1 MIKITVEEL
10 DIVVQASVEQALTEF
25 KKIVPQLKKTIKQV
39 EDNLNNVETKGMVT
53 KVRQAVQQVKQKV
66 NEVKNTGIDK
76 QLQSQFDKAGASVE
90 KYQGQ
95 LEQTKEK
102 LRQVYASMD
111 NIQASTWKQYT
122 PEGIEVGNKV
132 IEPTVN
138 KALGDDKQYQ
148 SLSQEANKLE
158 QQITSLN
165 SKLNTT
171 KQEYSQI
178 SGQIQEIN
186 SKQGIWGTTISK
198 VRSIIDNVKKSIKG
212 AKNNFEGISTVTEK
226 VKSGCSQIL
235 GVTTKI
241 TTRIKQMGTGF
252 KKGLIHILK
261 YAGAL
266 FSLQSIYSGLSNIA
280 NTWLSSQNSGA
291 QQLSANIEYM
301 KYAMGSVLAPA
312 IQFVINLIYQ
322 LMKAIQSVVY
332 ALTGINIFANAS
344 AKAYSNMA
352 GSAKKAAK
360 ETKQL
365 AGVHDEI
372 NNIQETNPD
381 GGSGGGGS
389 IAPNFDLSQIDSQM
403 SAFAQKLYEFFKPLK
418 DSWDIYGPQ
427 LVEQIKTTASQVG
440 YLISSVWDS
449 FEKIITN
456 GTVYSI
462 LENILAIIGNIAQ
475 AWANTWN
482 YNNNGDAIVQNLA
495 NAFNNLLGA
504 INNVVSSPQFQEW
517 LNNCSDK
524 FREISEKIA
533 SIDWQALVNA
543 LFEIGQSIGTV
554 ALNILSGL
562 VDILK
567 WFIENPDIAIIIAS
581 IAASILLVANAIKAI
596 SGITSVIKTVQELA
610 KGLKTSISTI
620 VSTISGIALVIT
632 GITTAIS
639 SFISML
645 SEGFS
650 WLKEV
655 IMLVGIAITAVGAIV
670 LGVPATVAAVVA
682 AVVAVVATLIV
693 IVKEHWTEI
702 CNALS
707 SAWEWIKQKAQEI
720 WNAISDFFVNLWQG
734 ICDTAINVWNVIKE
748 FFISIWTG
756 ISNFFTSIWEGIKN
770 VAMNVWN
777 AITTTISNVING
789 IRDTISNVLNIISTI
804 WNNIWNGLKNT
815 VVNIFNG
822 IWNAIK
828 GVINS
833 ILGGIEGMAN
843 GVVNGINWVTRA
855 LNNLSFDVPDW
866 VPGIG
871 GSKFGF
877 NIPQLSRVSLP
888 RLAKGAVLKVPT
900 VAEMA
905 EYPGAST
912 NPEIVTPQNIME
924 ETFDRVLS
932 RYQDSNNSQPIY
944 LTVNVGNR
952 KLGQI
957 LLDDL
962 RDKKRR
968 TGSGIEALV
977 GG

>member
-10 DIVVQASVEQALTEF
+10 DIIVQASVEQALTEF
-25 KKIVPQLKKTIKQV
+25 KKIVPQLKKTIRQV

-53 KVRQAVQQVKQKV
+53 KVQQAVQQVKQKV

-76 QLQSQFDKAGASVE
+76 QLQNQFDKAGASVE

-95 LEQTKEK
+95 LDQLKEK
-102 LRQVYASMD
+102 LRQVYADMD
-111 NIQASTWKQYT
+111 TIQANTWKQYT
-122 PEGIEVGNKV
+122 PEGVKLGNKA

-138 KALGDDKQYQ
+138 NALEDNKQYQ
-148 SLSQEANKLE
+148 GLSREASKLE

-178 SGQIQEIN
+178 ASQIQEA
-186 SKQGIWGTTISK
+186 SAEQGIWGNAVNK
-198 VRSIIDNVKKSIKG
+198 VRSIIDNVKKNIKG
-212 AKNNFEGISTVTEK
+212 AKDNFEGMSTITEK
-226 VKSGCSQIL
+226 VRSGCSQIL
-235 GVTTKI
+235 SVTTKV
-241 TTRIKQMGTGF
+241 TSRIKQMGTGF
-252 KKGLIHILK
+252 KQGLTHVLK

-280 NTWLSSQNSGA
+280 NTWLSSQNAGA

-301 KYAMGSVLAPA
+301 KYAMGSALAPA

-352 GSAKKAAK
+352 SSAKKAAK

-372 NNIQETNPD
+372 NNIQNSD
-381 GGSGGGGS
+381 SGSGGSGGGS
-389 IAPNFDLSQIDSQM
+389 VAPSFDLSQIDSQM
-403 SAFAQKLYEFFKPLK
+403 SPLAQKLYDFFKPLK
-418 DSWDIYGPQ
+418 ESWDKYGPE
-427 LVEQIKTTASQVG
+427 LVAQIKTTASQVG
-440 YLISSVWDS
+440 YLISSVWGS

-475 AWANTWN
+475 AWANAWN
-482 YNNNGDAIVQNLA
+482 YNNNGDVIVQNLA
-495 NAFNNLLGA
+495 NAFNNLLVA
-504 INNVVSSPQFQEW
+504 INNVVSSPEFQTW
-517 LNNCSDK
+517 LNECSNK

-533 SIDWQALVNA
+533 SIDWQPLIDA
-543 LFEIGQSIGTV
+543 LFEIGSTIGTI

-562 VDILK
+562 VDVLK
-567 WFIENPDIAIIIAS
+567 WFIEHPDIAIIIAS
-581 IAASILLVANAIKAI
+581 IAASILLVVNAIKAI
-596 SGITSVIKTVQELA
+596 SGITSVIKTVKELA
-610 KGLKTSISTI
+610 EGLGTSISTI

-632 GITTAIS
+632 GIVTAIS

-645 SEGFS
+645 SDGFS

-655 IMLVGIAITAVGAIV
+655 IMLVGIAITAVGAVI

-682 AVVAVVATLIV
+682 AIVAVVATLV
-693 IVKEHWTEI
+693 VVVKEHWTEI

-720 WNAISDFFVNLWQG
+720 WNAIAEFFTNLWQG
-734 ICDTAINVWNVIKE
+734 ICDTATNVWNGIKD
-748 FFISIWTG
+748 FFISVWTA
-756 ISNFFTSIWEGIKN
+756 ISDFFSSIWNGIKE
-770 VAMNVWN
+770 VATNIWN
-777 AITTTISNVING
+777 GITTTISNVING
-789 IRDTISNVLNIISTI
+789 IKDTISNVLNTISTI
-804 WNNIWNGLKNT
+804 WNNIWNRLKNT
-815 VVNIFNG
+815 VVNIWNG
-822 IWNAIK
+822 IWGAIK

-843 GVVNGINWVTRA
+843 GVINGINWVTRA

-866 VPGIG
+866 VPGLG
-871 GSKFGF
+871 GKKFGF
-877 NIPQLSRVSLP
+877 NIPQLSTVSLP

-900 VAEMA
+900 IAEMA
-905 EYPGAST
+905 EYPGASQ
-912 NPEIVTPQNIME
+912 NPEIVTPQNIMR
-924 ETFDRVLS
+924 ETMEDVFSQYLD
-932 RYQDSNNSQPIY
+932 NEQPININ
-944 LTVNVGNR
+944 LTLNVGNE
-952 KLGQI
+952 KLGKI

-962 RDKKRR
+962 RNMKRR
-968 TGSGIEALV
+968 SGKGIEALV
-977 GG
+977 N

>member
-1 MIKITVEEL
+1 MRSITVEEL

-53 KVRQAVQQVKQKV
+53 KVQQAVQQVKQKV

-122 PEGIEVGNKV
+122 PDGVELGNKA
-132 IEPTVN
+132 IEPAVN
-138 KALGDDKQYQ
+138 NALGDDKQYQ
-148 SLSQEANKLE
+148 SLSKEANKLE

-301 KYAMGSVLAPA
+301 KYAMGSALAPA

-322 LMKAIQSVVY
+322 LMKAIQSVIY

-389 IAPNFDLSQIDSQM
+389 IAPNFDLSQVDSQM
-403 SAFAQKLYEFFKPLK
+403 SAFAQKLYNFFKPLV
-418 DSWDIYGPQ
+418 DSWNTYGTE
-427 LVEQIKTTASQVG
+427 LVNQIKTTASQVG

-456 GTVYSI
+456 GTVYFI

-475 AWANTWN
+475 AWANAWN

-533 SIDWQALVNA
+533 SIDWQPLVDA
-543 LFEIGQSIGTV
+543 LFEIGSTIGTLAV
-554 ALNILSGL
+554 DILSGL
-562 VDILK
+562 VDIFK
-567 WFIENPDIAIIIAS
+567 WLAENPAVAEVLLAIAVAIGVVSTAISVISTAYGLWTAATAALATAS
-581 IAASILLVANAIKAI
+581 SILGISVSWLVSIIVAIVA
-596 SGITSVIKTVQELA
+596 V
-610 KGLKTSISTI
+610 
-620 VSTISGIALVIT
+620 IALVVL
-632 GITTAIS
+632 AI
-639 SFISML
+639 MN
-645 SEGFS
+645 
-650 WLKEV
+650 WDTV
-655 IMLVGIAITAVGAIV
+655 TQAIANT
-670 LGVPATVAAVVA
+670 
-682 AVVAVVATLIV
+682 
-693 IVKEHWTEI
+693 
-702 CNALS
+702 
-707 SAWEWIKQKAQEI
+707 WEWIKQKAIEI
-720 WNAISDFFVNLWQG
+720 WNAIAEFFSN
-734 ICDTAINVWNVIKE
+734 IWNGIKE
-748 FFISIWTG
+748 VATNIWNG
-756 ISNFFTSIWEGIKN
+756 
-770 VAMNVWN
+770 
-777 AITTTISNVING
+777 ITTTISNVING

-822 IWNAIK
+822 IWNAIR

-888 RLAKGAVLKVPT
+888 RLAKGAVLRVPT
-900 VAEMA
+900 IAEMA
-905 EYPGAST
+905 EYPGASQ

-962 RDKKRR
+962 KDKKRR

>member
-1 MIKITVEEL
+1 M
-10 DIVVQASVEQALTEF
+10 QASVEQALTEF
-25 KKIVPQLKKTIKQV
+25 KKMVPQIKSSIKQV
-39 EDNLNNVETKGMVT
+39 EENLNNVETKGMVK
-53 KVRQAVQQVKQKV
+53 KVQQAVQQVKQKV

-95 LEQTKEK
+95 LEQVKEK
-102 LRQVYASMD
+102 LRQVYAEMD
-111 NIQASTWKQYT
+111 TIQTNTWKQYT
-122 PEGIEVGNKV
+122 PDGVELGNKA

-138 KALGDDKQYQ
+138 NALGGNKQYQ
-148 SLSQEANKLE
+148 GLSKEASKLE
-158 QQITSLN
+158 QQIQSLN

-178 SGQIQEIN
+178 ASQIQEA
-186 SKQGIWGTTISK
+186 SAEQGIWGNAVNK
-198 VRSIIDNVKKSIKG
+198 VRSIIDNVKKNIKG
-212 AKNNFEGISTVTEK
+212 AKDNFEGMSTITEK
-226 VKSGCSQIL
+226 VRSGCSQIL
-235 GVTTKI
+235 SVTTKV
-241 TTRIKQMGTGF
+241 TSRIKQMGTGF
-252 KKGLIHILK
+252 KQGLTHVLK

-280 NTWLSSQNSGA
+280 NTWLSSQNAGA

-301 KYAMGSVLAPA
+301 KYAMGSALAPA

-352 GSAKKAAK
+352 SSAKKAAK

-372 NNIQETNPD
+372 NNIQNSD
-381 GGSGGGGS
+381 SGSGGSGGGS
-389 IAPNFDLSQIDSQM
+389 VAPSFDLSQIDSQM
-403 SAFAQKLYEFFKPLK
+403 SPLAQKLYDFFKPLK
-418 DSWDIYGPQ
+418 ESWDKYGPE
-427 LVEQIKTTASQVG
+427 LVAQIKTTASQVG
-440 YLISSVWDS
+440 YLISSVWGS

-475 AWANTWN
+475 AWANAWN
-482 YNNNGDAIVQNLA
+482 YNNNGDVIVQNLA
-495 NAFNNLLGA
+495 NAFNNLLVA
-504 INNVVSSPQFQEW
+504 INNVVSSPEFQTW
-517 LNNCSDK
+517 LNECSNK

-533 SIDWQALVNA
+533 SIDWQPLIDA
-543 LFEIGQSIGTV
+543 LFEIGSTIGTI

-562 VDILK
+562 VDVLK
-567 WFIENPDIAIIIAS
+567 WFIEHPDIAIIIAS
-581 IAASILLVANAIKAI
+581 IAASILLVVNAIKAI
-596 SGITSVIKTVQELA
+596 SGITSVIKTVKELA
-610 KGLKTSISTI
+610 EGLGTSISTI

-632 GITTAIS
+632 GIVTAIS

-645 SEGFS
+645 SDGFS

-655 IMLVGIAITAVGAIV
+655 IMLVGIAITAVGAVI

-682 AVVAVVATLIV
+682 AIVAVVATLV
-693 IVKEHWTEI
+693 VVVKEHWTEI

-720 WNAISDFFVNLWQG
+720 WNAIAEFFTNLWQG
-734 ICDTAINVWNVIKE
+734 ICDTAVTIWTAISDFFSNIWNGIKE
-748 FFISIWTG
+748 VATNIWNG
-756 ISNFFTSIWEGIKN
+756 
-770 VAMNVWN
+770 
-777 AITTTISNVING
+777 ITTTISNVING
-789 IRDTISNVLNIISTI
+789 IKDTISNVLNTIKTI
-804 WNNIWNGLKNT
+804 WDNIWNGLKTT
-815 VVNIFNG
+815 VTNIFNG
-822 IWNAIK
+822 IWNVIK

-843 GVVNGINWVTRA
+843 GVINGINWVTRA

-866 VPGIG
+866 VPGLG
-871 GSKFGF
+871 GKKFGF
-877 NIPQLSRVSLP
+877 NIPQLSRVSIP

-905 EYPGAST
+905 EYPGARQ

-924 ETFDRVLS
+924 ETFDRVLA
-932 RYQDSNNSQPIY
+932 RYQDNDNSQPIY
-944 LTVNVGNR
+944 LTVNVENE

-957 LLDDL
+957 LLNYL
-962 RDKKRR
+962 RSKKRQ
-968 TGSGIEALV
+968 TGKNLEALV
-977 GG
+977 G